1 MKRMNLDN
9 LVSQYNQLILIIE
22 QLKNKI
28 KDLKKM
34 NKKLF
39 NDCKE
44 MKRIIYIMADTD

>member
-1 MKRMNLDN
+1 MKKIDLDN
-9 LVSQYNQLILIIE
+9 LVSQYNQLLLINE
-22 QLKNKI
+22 QLKNKV
-28 KDLKKM
+28 KDLKKI

>member
-1 MKRMNLDN
+1 MKKIDLDN
-9 LVSQYNQLILIIE
+9 LVSQYNQLILINE
-22 QLKNKI
+22 QLKNKV

>member
-9 LVSQYNQLILIIE
+9 LVSQYNQLILINE

-34 NKKLF
+34 KKNYLMIV
-39 NDCKE
+39 K
-44 MKRIIYIMADTD
+44 K